1 MKTNQENCEGVD
13 QAPCCL
19 GGHVLAENRAV
30 GQRELKVFGDQ
41 YGCEFFA
48 KGIASPG
55 DDRSGKDRRS
65 PKAREVTKELIFA
78 VCDAISVGQSSRGIS
93 QGKSNSAGSTVAAV
107 ISSVEGMGISLFS
120 HSLSKVARGP
130 QPCVVAGPVV

>member
-1 MKTNQENCEGVD
+1 MKTNQENCEGVN
-13 QAPCCL
+13 QAP
-19 GGHVLAENRAV
+19 GGFGCHVLAKNRAV

-48 KGIASPG
+48 KGVASPG

-78 VCDAISVGQSSRGIS
+78 VCDAFADFLDRDDPVGEVDE
-93 QGKSNSAGSTVAAV
+93 TDD
-107 ISSVEGMGISLFS
+107 
-120 HSLSKVARGP
+120 VARDAARKSGEDLCWP
-130 QPCVVAGPVV
+130 LFKGDIPR